1 MKRKA
6 SSRKTERADLMDKKG
21 RKMKKKKKRKE
32 EGWLW
37 VEIIIIGIFAKVFA
51 WIYDEWL
58 SRLLI

>member
-1 MKRKA
+1 M
-6 SSRKTERADLMDKKG
+6 ERADLMDKKG